1 MCMVHVCGENVC
13 VWWVYEWCVYVTAV
27 VCVRYLWYVCVVS
40 MCSVQFSSV
49 SQLCLTLCDP

>member
-27 VCVRYLWYVCVVS
+27 VCVRYLWYVCEVS
-40 MCSVQFSSV
+40 MSSV
-49 SQLCLTLCDP
+49 